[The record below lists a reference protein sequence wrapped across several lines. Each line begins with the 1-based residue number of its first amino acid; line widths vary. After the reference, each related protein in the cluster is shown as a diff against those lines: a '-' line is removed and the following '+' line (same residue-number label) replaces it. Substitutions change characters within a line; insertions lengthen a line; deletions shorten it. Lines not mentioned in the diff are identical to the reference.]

1 MSQSLSPETV
11 RKVAKL
17 ARLKLSESEVEQFS
31 GQLGAVLGYVEVLN
45 ELNTEGVEPLAHPL
59 EIADVL
65 RDDLPVP
72 SLPRDAA
79 LSNAPKSDGKCFLV
93 PQILDAG

>member
-1 MSQSLSPETV
+1 MSHTLSPETV
-11 RKVAKL
+11 RKVANL
-17 ARLKLSESEVEQFS
+17 ARLKLSEAEVEQFS

-65 RDDLPVP
+65 RDDLPTR
-72 SLPRDAA
+72 SLPREAA
-79 LSNAPKSDGKCFLV
+79 LSNAPKSDGRCFLV

>member
-1 MSQSLSPETV
+1 MSQPLTAETV

-17 ARLKLSESEVEQFS
+17 ARLKLSESEVERFT
-31 GQLGAVLGYVEVLN
+31 GQLGAVLGYVDVLN

-59 EIADVL
+59 EIVDVL
-65 RDDLPVP
+65 RDDMPKA
-72 SLPRDAA
+72 SLPREAA
-79 LSNAPKSDGKCFLV
+79 LSNAPKSDGKYFLV

>member
-1 MSQSLSPETV
+1 MPQTLSPETV

-17 ARLKLSESEVEQFS
+17 ARLKLSEAEVEQFS

-65 RDDLPVP
+65 RDDFPTP
-72 SLPRDAA
+72 SLPREAA

>member
-1 MSQSLSPETV
+1 MPQTLSPETV

-17 ARLKLSESEVEQFS
+17 ARLKLSDAEVEQFS

-65 RDDLPVP
+65 RDDLPTP
-72 SLPRDAA
+72 SLPREAA

>member
-1 MSQSLSPETV
+1 MSQTLSPETV

-17 ARLKLSESEVEQFS
+17 ARLKLSDAEVEQFS

-65 RDDLPVP
+65 RDDLPTP
-72 SLPRDAA
+72 SLTRDAA

-93 PQILDAG
+93 PQIIDAG

>member
-1 MSQSLSPETV
+1 MSQTLSPETV

-17 ARLKLSESEVEQFS
+17 ARLKLSDAEVEQFS
-31 GQLGAVLGYVEVLN
+31 NQLGAVLGYVEVLN

-93 PQILDAG
+93 PQIIDAG

>member
-1 MSQSLSPETV
+1 MSQILTAETV

-17 ARLKLSESEVEQFS
+17 ARLKLSDAEVEQFT
-31 GQLGAVLGYVEVLN
+31 GQLGGVLGYVDVLN
-45 ELNTEGVEPLAHPL
+45 ELNTDGVEPLAHPL

-65 RDDLPVP
+65 RDDVAIP

-79 LSNAPKSDGKCFLV
+79 LSNSPKSDGKYFLV

>member
-1 MSQSLSPETV
+1 MSQTLSPETV

-17 ARLKLSESEVEQFS
+17 ARLKLSDAEVEQFS

-93 PQILDAG
+93 PQIIDAG